1 VNARKRKDWRVG
13 AHLEDRVNRE
23 ELYDRIL
30 GSLATACIGDALGAP
45 TEQRSIREIQETW
58 GGRVEAFYAPPLD
71 APFGSGRG
79 AAQFTDD
86 ASQMLYLVDEY
97 IEHGGAIT
105 PRDMADMLIIWS
117 RDEEYYP
124 RFCGPSTR
132 ASIARL
138 LEGGDPAKVGAIG
151 RLTTEGTSNGAAMR
165 VAPAGL
171 AHPGD
176 PEAAVRDA
184 LTTCLP
190 SHATNHGVSGAGAIA
205 AAVATAMI
213 PGTPLMEVIRSA
225 RWGAREGERLGT
237 EYGREVGGATVPR
250 RLDMALEIA
259 ARSDNLYDTVDEIA
273 LTLGSGLPIV
283 EAVPAALGVF
293 LAANGDPWQ
302 TVIAAANLGDDTDT
316 IGCMA
321 GAIAGAFT
329 GFGAVPQDAYNE
341 MQAANGME
349 VEPRARAFADAVAQ
363 RMGL

>member
-1 VNARKRKDWRVG
+1 MNAITNVSELKEG
-13 AHLEDRVNRE
+13 FVNRE

-45 TEQRSIREIQETW
+45 TEQRSIREIRETW
-58 GGRVEAFYAPPLD
+58 GGRVETFYAPPLD

-86 ASQMLYLVDEY
+86 ASQMLLLVDEY
-97 IEHGGAIT
+97 IDHGGAIT
-105 PRDMADMLIIWS
+105 PRDMGDMLIIWS
-117 RDEEYYP
+117 RNEEYYP

-132 ASIARL
+132 AGIARL
-138 LEGGDPAKVGAIG
+138 LEGGDPATIGAIG

-176 PEAAVRDA
+176 LEAAVHDA

-190 SHATNHGVSGAGAIA
+190 THATNHGVSGAATIA
-205 AAVATAMI
+205 AAISAAMI
-213 PGTPLMEVIRSA
+213 PGTTLMEVIRAA

-237 EYGREVGGATVPR
+237 ERGREVGGATVPR
-250 RLDMALEIA
+250 RLDLALEIA
-259 ARSDNLYDTVDEIA
+259 ARSGSLYEAVDDIA

-302 TVIAAANLGDDTDT
+302 TVLGAANFGDDTDT

-329 GFGAVPQDAYNE
+329 GFGAVPAERYAE
-341 MQAANGME
+341 MTAANNME
-349 VEPRARAFADAVAQ
+349 IEPRARAFADVVAQ